1 MKWGVVLID
10 FSKYK
15 ENLSIDAFV
24 SIVSKDI
31 IKELDDATKNKLKKV
46 DTQKTKPVQEIID
59 NTDSPTFFQ

>member
-24 SIVSKDI
+24 SIVSKDF
-31 IKELDDATKNKLKKV
+31 IKELDV
-46 DTQKTKPVQEIID
+46 MYMM
-59 NTDSPTFFQ
+59 